1 MDNIVQPIA
10 LITSPFTD
18 KFSIPRQPG
27 LAPSVISTVS
37 FVGDFDHAA
46 SIEGIQQYS
55 HLWLI
60 FEFNQHRSHQW
71 RERVRPPR
79 LGGNKQLGVFATR
92 SPFRPNN
99 LGMSVVKLVDVV
111 VKPQV
116 KLVVSGA
123 DLLDQTPIVDI
134 KPYVPYVDAIPEASS
149 AFAGDEPN
157 QLEVCFSATAE
168 AFIDELT
175 SNAAKSEHYQNLRQV
190 IIEVLRQDPR
200 PAYHASKQPERH
212 YVSQLY
218 ELELNW
224 YVTGQC
230 LTITEIRQQK
240 DF

>member
-1 MDNIVQPIA
+1 MQPIA

-60 FEFNQHRSHQW
+60 FEFNQHRSHPW

-99 LGMSVVKLVDVV
+99 LGMSVVKLVDVII
-111 VKPQV
+111 KPQV
-116 KLVVSGA
+116 QLIVSGA
-123 DLLDQTPIVDI
+123 DLLDQTPIMDI
-134 KPYVPYVDAIPEASS
+134 KPYVPYADAIPEASS

-168 AFIDELT
+168 TFIDKLT
-175 SNAAKSEHYQNLRQV
+175 SNATKSERYHNLRQV
-190 IIEVLRQDPR
+190 ILEILRQDPR
-200 PAYHASKQPERH
+200 PAYHATKQPDRC

-218 ELELNW
+218 DLELEW
-224 YVTGQC
+224 QVSGQC
-230 LTITEIRQQK
+230 LTITAIRHQK
-240 DF
+240 VF